1 MAGLYLHIPFCRKR
15 CHYCD
20 FYKTTEVRQKPLF
33 LEMVVR
39 EAELQAQY
47 LGGESLET
55 LYFGGGTPSVLTPEE
70 VRFLMEKAGTFF
82 CVEKEAEVTME
93 VNPDDMTPGKAALYR
108 AAGVNRLSIGI
119 QSFHDHLLKVMNR
132 RHNGRQSREAV
143 TRAAEEGF
151 DQISLDL
158 IFGLPG
164 MTLRE
169 WEESL
174 DQALALPVNHISA
187 YHLTYHEGTP
197 FYDRLLRGTLTE
209 AAEEESLEQFSLLM
223 DKTRAAGFEQ
233 YEISNFALNGAYSRH
248 NSAYWSGRKYLGLG
262 PSAHSYNGM
271 SRQWNRAN
279 LSHYLHALEKGT
291 IPAEMEIL
299 TPADR
304 LNDYLITRLR
314 TRWGISMAIMARD
327 FGDAVASAVMEEA
340 LPFLEEGTLVSDG
353 DILRLSPAGI
363 MVSDRILLALIRE
376 KIS

>member
-1 MAGLYLHIPFCRKR
+1 
-15 CHYCD
+15 
-20 FYKTTEVRQKPLF
+20 
-33 LEMVVR
+33 MVVR
-39 EAELQAQY
+39 EAELQAGY

-55 LYFGGGTPSVLTPEE
+55 LYFGGGTPSVLSPEE
-70 VRFLMEKAGTFF
+70 VRFLMENAGTFF
-82 CVEKEAEVTME
+82 PVEKEAEVTME

-119 QSFHDHLLKVMNR
+119 QSFHDHLLKAMNR
-132 RHNGRQSREAV
+132 RHDARQSREAV
-143 TRAAEEGF
+143 TLAAEEGF
-151 DQISLDL
+151 DQISIDL

-197 FYDRLLRGTLTE
+197 FYTRLLRGTLTE

-223 DKTRAAGFEQ
+223 DKTRTAGFEQ
-233 YEISNFALNGAYSRH
+233 YEISNFARNGAYSRH

-262 PSAHSYNGM
+262 PSAHSYNGV

-279 LSHYLHALEKGT
+279 LPYYLRALEKGT
-291 IPAEMEIL
+291 IPAEMEML

-314 TRWGISMAIMARD
+314 TRWGISMAMIARD
-327 FGDAVASAVMEEA
+327 FGDAVAAAVMEAA
-340 LPFLEEGTLVSDG
+340 LPFLEEGTLVRDG
-353 DILRLSPAGI
+353 DTVRLSPAGI
-363 MVSDRILLALIRE
+363 MVSDHILLALIRE